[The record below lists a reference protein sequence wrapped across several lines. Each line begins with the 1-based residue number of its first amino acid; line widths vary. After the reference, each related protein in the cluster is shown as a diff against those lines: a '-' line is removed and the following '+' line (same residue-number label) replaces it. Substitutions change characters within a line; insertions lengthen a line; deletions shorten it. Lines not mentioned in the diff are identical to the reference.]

1 MKSYYGR
8 KQFLTTSQ
16 MDANNQ
22 LSLMA
27 CMGMFQDIAT
37 EHCIPL
43 GWDHSGFLAKNHAF
57 WAVTKIKLR
66 IKQMPTAFDWVTLE
80 TWMTPPTVVRFER
93 DCRIIMGKQTLVEAK
108 MEWVVLDATTHRPR
122 AVKTIDYPTNLK
134 YLSER
139 TIEEGFDQLEI
150 DPQQATK
157 CYSRTIYYSD
167 TDLNHHTNNCVY
179 SRFVLDCF
187 DEQFLLQH
195 QLIDYEIHFVNESH
209 SGEVLDFYKV
219 DHDNTSIVEAR
230 TADKVIVRAK
240 LVFANAE

>member
-1 MKSYYGR
+1 MKSYYSR

-16 MDANNQ
+16 MDANNR
-22 LSLMA
+22 LSLTA
-27 CMGMFQDIAT
+27 CMGLFQDIAT

-57 WAVTKIKLR
+57 WAVTKIKLH
-66 IKQMPTAFDWVTLE
+66 INKMPTAFDTVDLQ

-93 DCRIIMGKQTLVEAK
+93 DCRIAMDKQNLVNAK

-122 AVKTIDYPTNLK
+122 AVKTIDYPTDLQ
-134 YLSER
+134 YLPER
-139 TIEEGFDQLEI
+139 ALDENFEQIAI

-179 SRFVLDCF
+179 NRFIMDCF
-187 DEQFLLQH
+187 DEQFLWQH
-195 QLIDYEIHFVNESH
+195 QLTDYEIHFVNESH
-209 SGEVLDFYKV
+209 CGEVLDFYKV
-219 DHDNTSIVEAR
+219 DNGNVSLVEAR
-230 TADKVIVRAK
+230 VADKVIVQAK
-240 LVFANAE
+240 LVFAAD